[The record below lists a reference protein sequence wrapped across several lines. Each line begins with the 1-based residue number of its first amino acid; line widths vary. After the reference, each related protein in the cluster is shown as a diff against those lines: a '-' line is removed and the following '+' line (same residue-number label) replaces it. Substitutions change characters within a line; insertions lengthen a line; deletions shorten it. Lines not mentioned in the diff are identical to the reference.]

1 MQVLLVVLYPLLVHL
16 SIVLGLPIL
25 QALALVSLAA
35 GFCYGG
41 LKNGNIGLWLFL
53 VALAAVAVPLAL
65 ADITLYLLY
74 VPPVALPLLLAVVFG
89 NTLLPGREPLVTAI
103 GEASRG
109 PLSAEMRSYSRHVTI
124 LWTAVFCLM
133 AVEAFALTITGHP
146 ELWSWVT
153 SIINY
158 LLVGVLFLGEFLYR
172 KKRFPDHNHP
182 GFLEYVRIVVHSQA
196 RRR

>member
-16 SIVLGLPIL
+16 SIVLGLPLL
-25 QALALVSLAA
+25 QAIALVSLAA
-35 GFCYGG
+35 GFCFGG
-41 LKNGNIGLWLFL
+41 LKNGNVGLWLFL
-53 VALAAVAVPLAL
+53 LLLAAVAIPLSL
-65 ADITLYLLY
+65 LDVTLYLLY

-109 PLSAEMRSYSRHVTI
+109 PLSPEMRRYSRGVTT
-124 LWTAVFCLM
+124 LWTAFFFLM
-133 AVEAFALTITGHP
+133 VVVAVALAFAGRP

-158 LLVGVLFLGEFLYR
+158 LLVGVLFLGEFFFR
-172 KKRFPDHNHP
+172 KWRFPDHNHP
-182 GFLEYVRIVVHSQA
+182 GFFEYVRIVVQSQA